1 MKKLIFVIAAIMM
14 VALVAGCGGHKSD
27 LAMGNDL
34 FKEDN
39 CAEAVP
45 YFDASIENTKDI
57 MELAHAY
64 FLKGMCAEKS
74 GDMDLAYEK
83 VYSAKVVACY
93 AVANNIQASL
103 NTYARSEFCQKI
115 IPDMLKKMEDKV
127 SDPAAIRKLVDEKL
141 HARYMEKFV
150 SK

>member
-1 MKKLIFVIAAIMM
+1 MKKMTLVIAAIMM
-14 VALVAGCGGHKSD
+14 AVLFAGCGGHKSD
-27 LAMGNDL
+27 LAMGSDL
-34 FKEDN
+34 FKEGN

-64 FLKGMCAEKS
+64 FYKGRCAEKA
-74 GDMDLAYEK
+74 GDMDQAYEK
-83 VYSAKVVACY
+83 VYAAKVVACY

-115 IPDMLKKMEDKV
+115 LPDMLKKMEDKV
-127 SDPAAIRKLVDEKL
+127 SDPAAIRKRVDEKL
-141 HARYMEKFV
+141 HARYMKRFV
-150 SK
+150 SE